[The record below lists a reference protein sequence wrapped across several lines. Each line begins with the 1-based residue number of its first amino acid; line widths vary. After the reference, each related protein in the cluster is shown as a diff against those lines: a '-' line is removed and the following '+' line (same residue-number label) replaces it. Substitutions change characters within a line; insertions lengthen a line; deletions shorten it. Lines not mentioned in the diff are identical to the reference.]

1 MPAVSIDTFFA
12 CALMIIVVVSAMA
25 GTSKLL
31 SPYLGNP
38 ADEAAGR
45 RYREIAQHVLINNGK
60 PENWGQMDET
70 IPKAFG
76 LADPNTYSLYNL
88 DVDKVSRLN
97 SENDYSLRYADMFTS
112 LGFYDVSIKIEIAT
126 IFEISIN
133 LTATFESA
141 TETTYQFEI
150 LTQKDGLPVQSS
162 LKSYVVAENY
172 LDATDYAYS
181 NGEHYQ
187 NTTLP
192 NSIKGPAL
200 LAVIAR
206 STYNPHAFCFGGY
219 SFGHQSSEPKSL
231 GTYCRLSPLNHTLNA
246 RAMDSNVSL
255 STAYAFT
262 FYHNSTLAQLAT
274 SNESVVYEIPQFAD
288 VSPVMLVATGWNS
301 TIFFEEWTTYPQI
314 PLHIGANF
322 ADAQTLSDVHVYS
335 YLITIASVMYR
346 CIISI
351 GGLET

>member
-31 SPYLGNP
+31 SPYLSNP
-38 ADEAAGR
+38 ADEAADR
-45 RYREIAQHVLINNGK
+45 RYREIAQYILIYSGK
-60 PENWGQMDET
+60 PENWGQTSET
-70 IPKAFG
+70 TPEAFG
-76 LADPNTYSLYNL
+76 LANAVTDNLYDL

-97 SENDYSLRYADMFTS
+97 SENDYSLAYADIFTS

-126 IFEISIN
+126 IFELGIN

-141 TETTYQFEI
+141 TEATYQFEI
-150 LTQKDGLPVQSS
+150 LTQKDGSPVQSN
-162 LKSYVVAENY
+162 LKCYVVAENY
-172 LDATDYAYS
+172 LDATDYTYS
-181 NGEHYQ
+181 DGEHHQ
-187 NTTLP
+187 NITLSS
-192 NSIKGPAL
+192 SINGPAL

-219 SFGHQSSEPKSL
+219 SFAHQSSEPESP

-262 FYHNSTLAQLAT
+262 FYHNATLIQLAAN
-274 SNESVVYEIPQFAD
+274 NESVVYEIPQFAD
-288 VSPVMLVATGWNS
+288 KSPVILVTTGWNS
-301 TIFFEEWTTYPQI
+301 TIFFEEWTIYPQI

-322 ADAQTLSDVHVYS
+322 DAQTLSDVHVYS
-335 YLITIASVMYR
+335 FLITIDSVMYR

-351 GGLET
+351 GGPET